1 MADDVTQGSKRSQQ
15 LGSEFA
21 ALAAERGLSVACA
34 ESLTA
39 GALASRLGA
48 AEGSA
53 DWFRGGVVAYGREVK
68 HGLLRV
74 PEGPVVS
81 ETSARAMA
89 ESTAELLEAD
99 LVVAVTG
106 AGGPEGQD
114 GRPPG
119 TVWFAVTKDALTET
133 EEKHFPGGPPEV
145 LAQTV
150 QHALGLLVR
159 RARA

>member
-1 MADDVTQGSKRSQQ
+1 MADDVTQGSERSQQ
-15 LGSEFA
+15 LSSEFA
-21 ALAAERGLSVACA
+21 ALAAQRGLSVACA

-89 ESTAELLEAD
+89 ESTAELL
-99 LVVAVTG
+99 
-106 AGGPEGQD
+106 
-114 GRPPG
+114 
-119 TVWFAVTKDALTET
+119 
-133 EEKHFPGGPPEV
+133 
-145 LAQTV
+145 
-150 QHALGLLVR
+150 VR

>member
-1 MADDVTQGSKRSQQ
+1 MADDVTEGSERSQE
-15 LGSEFA
+15 LSSE
-21 ALAAERGLSVACA
+21 LAEIATAEGLTVACA

-39 GALASRLGA
+39 GTIASRLGA
-48 AEGSA
+48 AQNSGE
-53 DWFRGGVVAYGREVK
+53 WFRGGVVAYGREVK

-81 ETSARAMA
+81 EQSARTMA
-89 ESTAELLEAD
+89 ETTAELLEAD

-114 GRPPG
+114 GRTPG
-119 TVWFAVTKDALTET
+119 TVWFAVTRGSLTET
-133 EEKHFPGGPPEV
+133 EEKYFPGDPPEV
-145 LAQTV
+145 LRRTV
-150 QHALGLLVR
+150 QHALELLVR